1 MSLDRS
7 KLRQLLKVAA
17 VVLVPFALLSIHFF
31 VISNADLKTEPKKAQ
46 NKNAEKQQFAEI
58 DVESLDIGDEK
69 VYSNTGIA
77 SYYADDFHN
86 QLTANG
92 EIFNMNEYSAAHKKL
107 PFGTILKVTNLIT
120 NKTTFVRINDRGPY
134 IGKRI
139 IDLSYRSAQA
149 IDGISSGT
157 SKVKIEGFLAGKHKN
172 LVNSENTDDY
182 LYAYSFDKEP
192 LCVPSEVFS
201 KVDSSRKFHNAVKK
215 YKRFMKNNPDDD
227 YFLMVEPEKI
237 SRKEKYGNTVYY
249 IGAPKRVALKN
260 NNLQLS
266 SL

>member
-31 VISNADLKTEPKKAQ
+31 VISNADLKTEPKKAP
-46 NKNAEKQQFAEI
+46 KKKVEKQEFAEI
-58 DVESLDIGDEK
+58 DIESLNIGDER
-69 VYSNTGIA
+69 VYSNTGTA

-92 EIFNMNEYSAAHKKL
+92 EIFNMNEYSAAHKQL

-120 NKTTFVRINDRGPY
+120 NKRTFVRINDRGPY

-139 IDLSYRSAQA
+139 IDLSFRSAQA

-157 SKVKIEGFLAGKHKN
+157 SKVKIEGFLAGRHKKT
-172 LVNSENTDDY
+172 VNNTDTKGY
-182 LYAYSFDKEP
+182 VYAYSFSQEP
-192 LCVPSEVFS
+192 LYVPAEVFS

-215 YKRFMKNNPDDD
+215 YKRFMTNNPDSD
-227 YFLMVEPEKI
+227 YFLMVEPDKI

-249 IGAPKRVALKN
+249 IGAPKRVAVN